1 MANIPSISNKPAN
14 LPSSNSTNSFWHRSP
29 SPFLLH
35 HRTTPELPLF
45 ADVVIVGSG
54 ATGAFCARYLAESA
68 GLSVVMVEAREACW
82 GATGRNG
89 GHCKPHLFVAPLDI
103 AQFELRNYRTIAEL
117 VTQYHIDC
125 EFQQMRDG
133 TCYSFNSESEFA
145 EAQKLVQS
153 LRSSGSD
160 LAQYITVV
168 KDKASLERLLV
179 PNAVG
184 AITQNIAAKFWP
196 YKLVAWIL
204 EGLVKNSRLNL
215 QTKTPVLSLK
225 PSDGESNKWAVCTS
239 RGTIEAAHV
248 VLATNAYTSHLLPEF
263 ADLIVPIRGEMSAL
277 TPPTSLRE
285 NPLTHSY
292 VFLGGGG
299 QGYIQ
304 DGYLIQRPVDPD
316 GSSGGQLMFGGARS
330 YANNMGVG
338 VDDDS
343 EIDELSAERLRTLF
357 LKHLTPASNGDDAAP
372 PPPLKA
378 ENEWSGI
385 MGFSRDGCPWVGEV
399 PGRKGV
405 YLSGGYTGHGMP
417 NAALCAQFT
426 AQLVLARHEHS
437 KNSEVKQQPGE
448 QQATIPAGYVI
459 SEARIRRAREMEW
472 NTEIFEPGRS
482 RWTRD

>member
-1 MANIPSISNKPAN
+1 
-14 LPSSNSTNSFWHRSP
+14 
-29 SPFLLH
+29 
-35 HRTTPELPLF
+35 
-45 ADVVIVGSG
+45 
-54 ATGAFCARYLAESA
+54 
-68 GLSVVMVEAREACW
+68 
-82 GATGRNG
+82 
-89 GHCKPHLFVAPLDI
+89 VAPLDI

-405 YLSGGYTGHGMP
+405 YLSGGYTGHGSFTVSFCAPPPLPSEPPSLNTRPVLINLLVTKSTGMP